1 MIANWNKIINSASL
15 SDVNKSQNI
24 QEFVKRQ
31 DYNRDTILTKVPS
44 LSIGHKTKKVKKAN
58 DSHPRWKQS
67 IIAPH
72 SIEAKIDRIERLC
85 LQILDK

>member
-1 MIANWNKIINSASL
+1 MIANLNKIINSASL
-15 SDVNKSQNI
+15 SEVNKAQNI
-24 QEFVKRQ
+24 QEYVKRK
-31 DYNRDTILTKVPS
+31 DYNRDTKLTKVTSP
-44 LSIGHKTKKVKKAN
+44 SIGDKTKQVKKAN

-67 IIAPH
+67 IIAPN

>member
-1 MIANWNKIINSASL
+1 MITNWNKIINSATL
-15 SDVNKSQNI
+15 ADVNKAQNI
-24 QEFVKRQ
+24 QEYVKRK
-31 DYNRDTILTKVPS
+31 DYNRDTKLTKVASP
-44 LSIGHKTKKVKKAN
+44 SIGDKTKQVKKAN

>member
-1 MIANWNKIINSASL
+1 MIANWNKIINSATL
-15 SDVNKSQNI
+15 ADVNKAQNI
-24 QEFVKRQ
+24 QEYVKRK
-31 DYNRDTILTKVPS
+31 DYNRDTKLTKVASP
-44 LSIGHKTKKVKKAN
+44 SIGDKTKQVKKAN
-58 DSHPRWKQS
+58 DRHPRWKQS

>member
-1 MIANWNKIINSASL
+1 MIANWNKIINSVSSAE
-15 SDVNKSQNI
+15 VNKAKNI
-24 QEFVKRQ
+24 QEYIKRE
-31 DYNRDTILTKVPS
+31 DYNRDSKLTKVASPS
-44 LSIGHKTKKVKKAN
+44 VGHKIKQVKKAN

-85 LQILDK
+85 MEILNK

>member
-1 MIANWNKIINSASL
+1 MIANWNKIINSATL
-15 SDVNKSQNI
+15 ADVNKAQNI
-24 QEFVKRQ
+24 QEYVKRK
-31 DYNRDTILTKVPS
+31 DYNRDTKLTKVASP
-44 LSIGHKTKKVKKAN
+44 SIGDKTKQVKKAN